1 MLLLEKLNVSGV
13 LSVRVC
19 ERVRARVSGCICT
32 CRCMCVYTRVC
43 GMDVQSVCISVCVC
57 LQKYKHGSASSL
69 CSEYTLP

>member
-1 MLLLEKLNVSGV
+1 MCVSVCVPVCQAVYV
-13 LSVRVC
+13 L
-19 ERVRARVSGCICT
+19 AGA
-32 CRCMCVYTRVC
+32 CVYTQRVC